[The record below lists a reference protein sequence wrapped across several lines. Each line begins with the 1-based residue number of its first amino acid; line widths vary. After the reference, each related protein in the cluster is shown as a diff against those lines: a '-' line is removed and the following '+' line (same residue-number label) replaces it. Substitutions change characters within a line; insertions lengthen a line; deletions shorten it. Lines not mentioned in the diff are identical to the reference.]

1 MEQVAEHTEGTKI
14 DWRNIRIYDDDGS
27 QIRNPGILKAISDA
41 QEYIAMW
48 EKSLED

>member
-1 MEQVAEHTEGTKI
+1 MEQVLEREAPQTSYKVYH
-14 DWRNIRIYDDDGS
+14 IYDDDGS
-27 QIRNPGILKAISDA
+27 EIKNPGILKAISDA